1 MDKAHD
7 VNNLK
12 RDTPSSETYR
22 NVQQKVLYKESQN
35 IIN

>member
-1 MDKAHD
+1 MDKARD

-12 RDTPSSETYR
+12 CDTPSSESYR
-22 NVQQKVLYKESQN
+22 NVLQKVLYKESHN